1 MVNNHAIMITA
12 SEKEIINQQ
21 AKEFAVNQIY
31 LFGSSVGESDES
43 HDIDLAVSGLKMSDF
58 FKFYADLICA
68 LSRPVDLV
76 DLDRDSRFTQIIRKE
91 GVLLYDH
98 AA

>member
-1 MVNNHAIMITA
+1 MVDKLAIMITTL
-12 SEKEIINQQ
+12 EKEIINQQ
-21 AKEFAVNQIY
+21 AKVFAVNKIY

-43 HDIDLAVSGLKMSDF
+43 NDIDLAVSGLKMADF
-58 FKFYADLICA
+58 FRFYADLICA

-76 DLDRDSRFTQIIRKE
+76 DLDRDSRFTRIIRRE